1 MRKFWKEV
9 LKPGDKL
16 KIKARFENLGQIEM
30 SATVIDVSPRR
41 TKKYIVINSPNA
53 SGQLIPLILGMNI
66 NIIKEEGVGIY
77 SFIGVVLDKLNYE
90 EIKTSYMISVPEF
103 IEKTDR
109 RTLKRLNVNLE
120 MEFKTNG
127 TNENMKKGVTLDIS
141 GGGVSFITKY
151 NGLKIDDE
159 IIVNIEFDNFELK
172 LQRCRITRGP
182 INKENGAY
190 LYSCKFMD
198 IKTKLQDRVI
208 GFMFRKEIEISKS
221 E

>member
-1 MRKFWKEV
+1 MKKYWKEI

-41 TKKYIVINSPNA
+41 IKKYIVINSPNA

-77 SFIGVVLDKLNYE
+77 SFVGVVLDKLNYE

-109 RTLKRLNVNLE
+109 RNLKRLDINLE
-120 MEFKTNG
+120 MKFKENG
-127 TNENMKKGVTLDIS
+127 TNEDMKKGVTLDIS
-141 GGGVSFITKY
+141 GGGLSFISKY
-151 NGLKIDDE
+151 NGLKREDE
-159 IIVNIEFDNFELK
+159 IIVNIRFDNFELK
-172 LQRCRITRGP
+172 LQRCKITRGP
-182 INKENGAY
+182 INKGNGVY
-190 LYSCKFMD
+190 SYSCKFLD
-198 IKTKLQDRVI
+198 IKTKLQDRII
-208 GFMFRKEIEISKS
+208 GFIFRKEIEMSKS